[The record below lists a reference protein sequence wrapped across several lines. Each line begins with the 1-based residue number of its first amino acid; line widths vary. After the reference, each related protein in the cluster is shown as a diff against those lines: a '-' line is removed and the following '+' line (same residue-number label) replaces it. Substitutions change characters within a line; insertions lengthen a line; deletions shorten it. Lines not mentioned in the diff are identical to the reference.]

1 MNLFRRP
8 VLRILKQ
15 MRPTAC
21 TTVGI
26 TRHITQG
33 WIERNQSLDTSI
45 QSGNYN
51 GKRTALASSKGRQI
65 AIELG
70 KCVNEINGSHTAG
83 IDPLVIVL
91 VPIVHIERVIIL
103 QSSVIKAV
111 IDISRQVDRNA
122 VDTDFQNDKTFSGTL
137 GFSVIGTD
145 TCTRHFQNG
154 RIFPGSFRYTKNAVH
169 TGCIVIVRE
178 RDMIYIH
185 FIRTLFRQ

>member
-1 MNLFRRP
+1 
-8 VLRILKQ
+8 

-33 WIERNQSLDTSI
+33 WIERNQSFDTSV

-70 KCVNEINGSHTAG
+70 KCVNEINGSHAAC
-83 IDPLVIVL
+83 INPLVIVF
-91 VPIVHIERVIIL
+91 VPIVHIERVVVL

-111 IDISRQVDRNA
+111 IDIPLYIDRDA
-122 VDTDFQNDKTFSGTL
+122 VNTDFQNDKTFSGTF

-145 TCTRHFQNG
+145 TCPRHFQNR
-154 RIFPGSFRYTKNAVH
+154 RIFPGSLRNTKDAVH
-169 TGCIVIVRE
+169 TGRIVIVRE
-178 RDMIYIH
+178 GNMIYVHLICAP
-185 FIRTLFRQ
+185 FRQ